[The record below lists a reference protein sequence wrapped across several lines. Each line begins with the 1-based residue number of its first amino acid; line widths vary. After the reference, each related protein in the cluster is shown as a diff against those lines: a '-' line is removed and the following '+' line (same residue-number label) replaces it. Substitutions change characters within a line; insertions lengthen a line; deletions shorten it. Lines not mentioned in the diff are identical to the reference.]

1 VKLMIDYLY
10 LGDYDPATTRQSET
24 IATKKEEVASAR
36 SDCAVAPVPT
46 EAYVDGNDGQLEWPL
61 ELVLDAEPAPPEI
74 DDVWGSMM
82 RLSSSKLCRKCKS
95 NRAASNREPWPEPTL
110 GTGDPK
116 SSFLEIHAKMFVIA
130 SKYDIKPLESAAF
143 SKLKRDTELNWWAP
157 DLVAAI
163 PIVFGQTS
171 ETQTELRDLLKDLI
185 VRQSRN
191 LAEVPGFKEA
201 IGNVE
206 GLAYDLFYHQTYSKR

>member
-1 VKLMIDYLY
+1 
-10 LGDYDPATTRQSET
+10 
-24 IATKKEEVASAR
+24 
-36 SDCAVAPVPT
+36 
-46 EAYVDGNDGQLEWPL
+46 VDGNDVQSERLLEP
-61 ELVLDAEPAPPEI
+61 EPDEEPAPPEI

-82 RLSSSKLCRKCKS
+82 RLPSSKLCPKCKS
-95 NRAASNREPWPEPTL
+95 NRAASNCEPWPEPTL
-110 GTGDPK
+110 DTGDPK

-143 SKLKRDTELNWWAP
+143 AKLKRDTELNWWAP
-157 DLVAAI
+157 DLIAAI
-163 PIVFGQTS
+163 PVVFGQTS

-206 GLAYDLFYHQTYSKR
+206 GLAYDLFYHQTYYKG